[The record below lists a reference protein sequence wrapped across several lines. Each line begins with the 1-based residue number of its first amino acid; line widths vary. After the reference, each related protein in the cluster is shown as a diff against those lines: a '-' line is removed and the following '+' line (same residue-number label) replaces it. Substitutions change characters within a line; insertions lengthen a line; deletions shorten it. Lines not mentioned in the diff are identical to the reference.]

1 MNVDD
6 VANTTRY
13 PEDLLADIVRQQTEL
28 MAKYTPIEK
37 ANGFHERAT
46 VPADLDDRFGQ
57 AKLKDFAWRV
67 TEELAEATEAMV
79 KHSTIPQ
86 HAKEEL
92 GDALHFLIE
101 LDILSGIDFDEHI
114 APRDMFPSTLMPVP
128 DCGLERLFVLL
139 KPAVPDRVD
148 IVRGYA
154 YLVVEELGKAMNCLK
169 QKPWK
174 QTHILTDKAKY
185 RTHLIQANVHFFAT
199 AFLLMD
205 PKELYD
211 VYCRKKQVNEFRIR
225 SQY

>member
-6 VANTTRY
+6 IENTTKY
-13 PEDLLADIVRQQTEL
+13 PEDLLADIVRQQKEL

-46 VPADLDDRFGQ
+46 APVDLDDRFGQ

-79 KHSTIPQ
+79 KHNTIPQ

-101 LDILSGIDFDEHI
+101 LDLLSGLDIDEMSQI
-114 APRDMFPSTLMPVP
+114 NPTGLTPIN
-128 DCGLERLFVLL
+128 CGLRRIFTTL
-139 KPAVPDRVD
+139 KPSVTDRVD

-185 RTHLIQANVHFFAT
+185 RLHLVQANLHFFAT

>member
-6 VANTTRY
+6 VKTETDY
-13 PEDLLADIVRQQTEL
+13 PADLLKGIVLQQTAL

-37 ANGFHERAT
+37 ANGFHVNASQLL
-46 VPADLDDRFGQ
+46 PLDLDDRFDQ

-79 KHSTIPQ
+79 KHDTIPQ

-101 LDILSGIDFDEHI
+101 LDILSGLDLSGQAQPGE
-114 APRDMFPSTLMPVP
+114 
-128 DCGLERLFVLL
+128 CGLTHLFRMLQPPVT
-139 KPAVPDRVD
+139 DRVD

-154 YLVVEELGKAMNCLK
+154 YLVIEELGKAMNCLK

-174 QTHILTDKAKY
+174 QTHMLTDRAKY
-185 RTHLIQANVHFFAT
+185 HAHLMQANLRFFAT